1 MTATDGEA
9 KTRFGPT
16 RLASPSARPFYPAAA
31 VRPRMSEREDP
42 MEFDE
47 VREQAAAAV
56 RDSDAESVYVGLVGD
71 SVDDEYYFA
80 NDVDEEELQEM
91 ATRQLGMLARVLSEQ
106 SGASIDQVAKHAAET
121 AKKMNLR

>member
-1 MTATDGEA
+1 
-9 KTRFGPT
+9 
-16 RLASPSARPFYPAAA
+16 
-31 VRPRMSEREDP
+31 MSEREDP

-80 NDVDEEELQEM
+80 NDVDEDELQEM